1 MKAQKVQSKTVL
13 VTGCSSGIG
22 EATANYLRGE
32 GWDVFPTA
40 RSEFDLEKLRSLGF
54 EALSLDLCDSNSIK
68 DCVSRLLRQCPAGI
82 GAIVN
87 NAGIAIPGAIEDLT
101 REDLKMQFEVNVFGL
116 HELTNRLIPTMRDQG
131 WGRIVNI
138 SSIYGVLTAPMLGG
152 YCASKYALEAL
163 SNAQRM
169 ALFGS
174 GVGLSLVEPGP
185 IVSCFR
191 RNAYESLKNRVTA
204 EHHFYTGYDKFLRR
218 KLVDPQRKT
227 RFMQSPQ
234 QVAKKVLHAIT
245 SDNPRQR
252 YLVTLP
258 AYAGYFMARI
268 LPGPAIDCVMKKYLN
283 L

>member
-40 RSEFDLEKLRSLGF
+40 RSEFDLEKLRSVGF

-87 NAGIAIPGAIEDLT
+87 NAGIAIPGAIEDLS

-116 HELTNRLIPTMRDQG
+116 QELTNRLIPTLRNQG

-138 SSIYGVLTAPMLGG
+138 SSIYGVLTAPMVGG
-152 YCASKYALEAL
+152 YCASKYAIEAL

-169 ALFGS
+169 ELCGS
-174 GVGLSLVEPGP
+174 GIGLSLVEPGP
-185 IVSCFR
+185 IISCFR
-191 RNAYESLKNRVTA
+191 RNAYESLKNRVSV
-204 EHHFYTGYDKFLRR
+204 ESHFFERYDKFLSR
-218 KLVDPQRKT
+218 KLRDPQRKT
-227 RFMQSPQ
+227 RFTQGPR

-252 YLVTLP
+252 YIVTYP
-258 AYAGYFMARI
+258 AYAGSFLARI
-268 LPGPAIDCVMKKYLN
+268 LPGPAIDFIMKRSLN

>member
-22 EATANYLRGE
+22 EGIANFLRSE

-40 RSEFDLEKLRSLGF
+40 RSKLDLEKLCSVGF

-87 NAGIAIPGAIEDLT
+87 NAGIALPGAVEDLS
-101 REDLKMQFEVNVFGL
+101 REDLKKQFEVNVFGSQ
-116 HELTNRLIPTMRDQG
+116 ELTNMIVPTMRDQG

-138 SSIYGVLTAPMLGG
+138 SSIYGVLTAPMVGG

-169 ALFGS
+169 ELYGS

-185 IVSCFR
+185 IVSCLR
-191 RNAYESLKNRVTA
+191 RSAYESLKNRVTV
-204 EHHFYTGYDKFLRR
+204 EHHFYKRYDKFLRR
-218 KLVDPQRKT
+218 KLMDPQRKT
-227 RFMQSPQ
+227 RFTQSPQ
-234 QVAKKVLHAIT
+234 QVAEKVLHAIT

-258 AYAGYFMARI
+258 AYAGSFLARI
-268 LPGPAIDCVMKKYLN
+268 LPGSAIDCIMKRSLN

>member
-1 MKAQKVQSKTVL
+1 MKVPKVQSKTVL

-22 EATANYLRGE
+22 EGIAKYLRGE
-32 GWDVFPTA
+32 GWEVFPTA
-40 RSEFDLEKLRSLGF
+40 RTEIDLEKLHSVGF
-54 EALSLDLCDSNSIK
+54 DALFLDLCDSDSIK
-68 DCVSRLLRQCPAGI
+68 GCVSRLLRKCPAGI

-87 NAGIAIPGAIEDLT
+87 NAGIAIPGAVEDLS

-116 HELTNRLIPTMRDQG
+116 QELTNRLIPTMRDQE

-138 SSIYGVLTAPMLGG
+138 SSIYGVLTAPMVGG
-152 YCASKYALEAL
+152 YCASKYALEAI

-169 ALFGS
+169 ELYGS
-174 GVGLSLVEPGP
+174 GIGLSLVEPGP

-191 RNAYESLKNRVTA
+191 RNAYESLKNRVTV
-204 EHHFYTGYDKFLRR
+204 EHHFYKRYDKFLRQ
-218 KLVDPQRKT
+218 KLMRPQRKT
-227 RFMQSPQ
+227 RYTQSPQ

-258 AYAGYFMARI
+258 AYAGSFLARI
-268 LPGPAIDCVMKKYLN
+268 LPGSAIDCVMKRGLN